1 MVAMQ
6 IFTSEKPLAWGKLD
20 LPMMGLTADWFGEKL
35 EAPST
40 FTLAN
45 DSDYLWFIS
54 IFPAASIIHPDASPG
69 QFTPELW
76 KYDVAE
82 LFIANPNTGEYL
94 EFNLTSNGAWWASKF
109 SSVRHP
115 SIQQPEFTTK
125 ISSYHDLAGAE
136 QFVAGLQIPLIF
148 LKKEIDFG
156 ASTTANITIIRN
168 SPSQRFLSACKLPGS
183 QPDFHQPQ
191 NFTLLSPAPIYPD

>member
-6 IFTSEKPLAWGKLD
+6 IFTSEKPLTWGKLE
-20 LPMMGLTADWFGEKL
+20 LPMMGLTRDWFGERVDP
-35 EAPST
+35 PST

-45 DSDYLWFIS
+45 DAESLWFIS
-54 IFPAASIIHPDASPG
+54 VFPHATEIHPDSSPG

-82 LFIANPNTGEYL
+82 LFIANPETGEYL
-94 EFNLTSNGAWWASKF
+94 EFNLTANGAWWACRF

-115 SIQQPEFTTK
+115 S
-125 ISSYHDLAGAE
+125 AE
-136 QFVAGLQIPLIF
+136 QPGFSDMIRSHHDPAGDRHFVAGLRIPLIF
-148 LKKEIDFG
+148 LKKEIDFS
-156 ASTTANITIIRN
+156 ASTTANITIIRD
-168 SPSQRFLSACKLPGS
+168 SPSQRFLSACKLPGP

-191 NFTLLSPAPIYPD
+191 YFTHLSPSPIYPD